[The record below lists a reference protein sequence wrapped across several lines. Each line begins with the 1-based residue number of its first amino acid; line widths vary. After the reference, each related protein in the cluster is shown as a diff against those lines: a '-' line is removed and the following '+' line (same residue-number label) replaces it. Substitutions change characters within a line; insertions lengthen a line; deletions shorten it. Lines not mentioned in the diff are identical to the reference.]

1 MSATKSSD
9 AARSHVLVVDDYDDG
24 REMYA
29 EFLELAGYRVSQAK
43 DGAEALRKASDLL
56 PDIILMDLSL
66 PDIDGSDVARRLRKD
81 PRTRQIRLVVLT
93 GHAPENVQSETLQY
107 DAFVTKPCAP
117 DALVD
122 AVARL
127 LALRKSSG
135 PVSQE

>member
-9 AARSHVLVVDDYDDG
+9 AAPSHVLVVDDYDDG

-81 PRTRQIRLVVLT
+81 PRTRQIPLVVVT
-93 GHAPENVQSETLQY
+93 GYAPESVQSETLQY
-107 DAFVTKPCAP
+107 DAFVTKPCPP

-122 AVARL
+122 EVARL